1 MLSKHDVGS
10 TELVRESGGQAMQL
24 LAPSLGS
31 ALRPCSRPMRTTGET
46 NSCSLYTA
54 RAAQAGEIGECLN
67 CFFKVVKSWLG
78 RVGST
83 KPEGRRPGRPAASSR
98 RGLPEKP

>member
-1 MLSKHDVGS
+1 
-10 TELVRESGGQAMQL
+10 MQL